1 VFVFLICG
9 KGFSQTSAIDYS
21 QLKFSADTVKKA
33 IDDLTLELS
42 LKHPGFYRYTSK
54 DEFRKFNDSI
64 KSTFV
69 DSLTELESYLKL
81 KAVVGKIHCLH
92 TGITLP
98 AEYVTYLNN
107 QPNLIPLQIWFKNNR
122 AFIVK
127 NISGNDSLLPGDEII
142 SINRHSVEQILN
154 QLLALIPSDGFNLT
168 LKYRALYLQFP
179 TWYRLMDA
187 EEKFTVVVS
196 RKGLLSTVELTGEK
210 YNQLA
215 CDGFLKE
222 PVRPKQ
228 LEFRIDGQTAVL
240 TIHSFAKTNIE
251 KGGQHFRPFIED
263 VFSELERNHIQQLI
277 VDLRDNTGGSDPNAV
292 FFTSYFFDKPFR
304 FWDRIE
310 VTEAIAKQI
319 KGPKLKA
326 FYRVPVQKN
335 SIWLWQK
342 GRFTNEFDF
351 YTEQL
356 PAKKPWRGKTY
367 ILMNG
372 FCMSSCADVIAVLSY
387 NKKAIF
393 IGEETG
399 GAYEGNNSGMIPET
413 SVDPFHFTLTVPLQ
427 KFYNAVDLSNRQGRG
442 VLPDYTLDPDLN
454 DIIGGEDLY
463 MKKLMELT
471 VTGTSR
477 KHCR

>member
-1 VFVFLICG
+1 
-9 KGFSQTSAIDYS
+9 
-21 QLKFSADTVKKA
+21 
-33 IDDLTLELS
+33 LTLELS
-42 LKHPGFYRYTSK
+42 IKHPGFYRYTSK
-54 DEFRKFNDSI
+54 VQFTEFNDSI
-64 KSTFV
+64 KASIR

-98 AEYVTYLNN
+98 AQYVTYLNN
-107 QPNLIPLQIWFKNNR
+107 QPNLIPLKIWFKNNR
-122 AFIVK
+122 AFIAE
-127 NISGNDSLLPGDEII
+127 NFSGNDGLLPGDEII

-196 RKGLLSTVELTGEK
+196 RKGLLSTVELIGKK
-210 YNQLA
+210 YNLLA
-215 CDGFLKE
+215 GDDFLKE
-222 PVRPKQ
+222 PERLKQ
-228 LEFRIDGQTAVL
+228 LEFKIDGEIAVL

-251 KGGQHFRPFIED
+251 KGGQHFRPFIEN
-263 VFSELERNHIQQLI
+263 VFSELERNHIQHFI
-277 VDLRDNTGGSDPNAV
+277 VDLRDNNGGSDPNAV

-304 FWDRIE
+304 YWDRIE

-326 FYRVPVQKN
+326 FYRVPVQKD

-372 FCMSSCADVIAVLSY
+372 FSMSSCADVIAVLSF
-387 NKKAIF
+387 NKKATL

-442 VLPDYTLDPDLN
+442 VLPDYPVNPDLK

-463 MKKLMELT
+463 MKKLTELK
-471 VTGTSR
+471 VTETGY
-477 KHCR
+477 KN